1 MSIQNSAKTS
11 LSAKK
16 ECCGEGGCGT
26 GCSCN
31 HCWGSDFVKKLVIT
45 LATVFLVYMIFFVG
59 TLMRNNL
66 KKFNYIGMA
75 DKMERTIMV
84 SGYGKISGNNDIAM
98 TTIGYSNTDKDV
110 AKAQE
115 NNKKVMDQV
124 MSELKK
130 MGIAEKDLQS
140 NYTIYPD
147 YSYTPD
153 KGQELKGYRVSNQL
167 TIKIRDLSKITTIL
181 GLAGKYGA
189 TEIGGLNFT
198 IDDPENLKSES
209 RVKALADA
217 KTKALFLA
225 NSLGVRLGGVVSYNE
240 YESTGDFYNMKVMS
254 AAEGGGMGGAP
265 EAVAAGSKDG
275 VMNVNVTYEILSR

>member
-1 MSIQNSAKTS
+1 MPIQSGIKPSVST
-11 LSAKK
+11 KK
-16 ECCGEGGCGT
+16 ECCGEGGCGN
-26 GCSCN
+26 GCGCG
-31 HCWGSDFVKKLVIT
+31 HCWGSDFVKKLMIT
-45 LATVFLVYMIFFVG
+45 LGGVLLVYMIFFVG

-124 MSELKK
+124 MAELKK
-130 MGIAEKDLQS
+130 LNIAEKDMQS

-147 YSYTPD
+147 FNYTPD

-167 TIKIRDLSKITTIL
+167 TIKIRDLSKITAIL

-189 TEIGGLNFT
+189 TEVGGLNFT

-209 RVKALADA
+209 RAKALADA

-240 YESTGDFYNMKVMS
+240 YEAAGYFDNMKVMS
-254 AAEGGGMGGAP
+254 SMAEGGGMGAP
-265 EAVAAGSKDG
+265 EAVAAGSKDV
-275 VMNVNVTYEILSR
+275 VMNVNVTYEILPR